1 MRFTPQILDEIRARL
16 PVSEVVGRRVK
27 LKKQGREWAGL
38 SPFNAEKSPSF
49 FVNDQKGFYHDFSS
63 GRHGDIFKFLQETE
77 GLSFPEAV
85 ESLASLAGVDLPKS
99 SPEAAQAAEKRKDLY
114 DAAEA
119 AALYFEGR
127 LQTSEGAAA
136 RAYLTKRSLSPT
148 TQAEFRIGY
157 APDGREGL
165 KTHLIGKGF
174 AQEQLIDAGLT
185 ILPDDGRSSYDRF
198 RGRLMIPIQ
207 DGKGR
212 VVAFGGRT
220 LMPDGK
226 PKYLNSSEN
235 SLFHKGQM
243 VFNAHRARSAAHD
256 SGTVVA
262 VEGYMDAIAVYQA
275 GFKAVVA
282 TLGTAFTEDQ
292 MATLW
297 RFADEP
303 IICFDGDRAGTAAAF
318 RTIDRILPVLKTGK
332 SFSFAFLP
340 AGQDPD
346 DLIKQGGIRAFNQIL
361 SDAKPLFDV
370 ILQRESA
377 GVALE
382 RPDQRAVLEK
392 KLFDLLRTIPD
403 PTLLKHYQASAGA
416 ALRDLFRQNDYR
428 PNQNQRQNGDFRP
441 PQGNWQKGAR
451 GKFGAPVINALP
463 ASMRADDTEE
473 TLLALLVE
481 YPDLSRHYR
490 PELARLHLRGK
501 SGSNTHDEILHEILR
516 VYDEDAPAIPA
527 AVYAH
532 LTPEMLPA
540 FEAIHGSGDAQ
551 KPMGHVLYSRY
562 AVMGHS
568 PSGVFVER
576 FLKLFREKLNLRQS
590 QDELKRMVNEVSDDP
605 ADLERITALRSE
617 LHLMQERIHT
627 SEHELGEEATLYLN
641 AVENG

>member
-85 ESLASLAGVDLPKS
+85 ESLASLAGVDLPKD

-114 DAAEA
+114 DATDA
-119 AALYFEGR
+119 AANYFEGR
-127 LQTSEGAAA
+127 LQTGEGAAA
-136 RAYLTKRSLSPT
+136 RAYLAKRGLLAS

-165 KTHLIGKGF
+165 KTHLIAKGF
-174 AQEQLIDAGLT
+174 TEAQLIDAGLT
-185 ILPDDGRSSYDRF
+185 ILPDDGRASYDRF

-220 LMPDGK
+220 LLPDGK

-243 VFNAHRARSAAHD
+243 VFNAHRARPAAHD
-256 SGTVVA
+256 SETIVA
-262 VEGYMDAIAVYQA
+262 VEGYMDAIAVFQA

-282 TLGTAFTEDQ
+282 TLGTAFTEEQ
-292 MATLW
+292 MTTLW

-303 IICFDGDRAGTAAAF
+303 VICFDGDKAGTAAAF
-318 RTIDRILPVLKTGK
+318 RAIDRILPVLKTGK
-332 SFSFAFLP
+332 SFAFAFLP

-346 DLIKQGGIRAFNQIL
+346 DLIKQGGIDAFRQTL
-361 SDAKPLFDV
+361 SESKPLFDV

-377 GVALE
+377 GVIME
-382 RPDQRAVLEK
+382 RPDQRAILEK
-392 KLFDLLRTIPD
+392 KLFDLLRTIQD
-403 PTLLKHYQASAGA
+403 PTLLKHYQASAGS
-416 ALRDLFRQNDYR
+416 ALRDMFRQADYK
-428 PNQNQRQNGDFRP
+428 PNPNYRQNNEFKP
-441 PQGNWQKGAR
+441 WPKGSR
-451 GKFGAPVINALP
+451 GKFAPPVINSLP
-463 ASMRADDTEE
+463 ASVRADDTEE
-473 TLLALLVE
+473 TLLGLLVE
-481 YPDLSRHYR
+481 YPDLGRHYR
-490 PELARLHLRGK
+490 PELARLHLRGSQEK
-501 SGSNTHDEILHEILR
+501 NSHDEILHEILR
-516 VYDEDAPAIPA
+516 VYDENAPAIPA
-527 AVYAH
+527 ALYAH
-532 LTPEMLPA
+532 IAPEMLSA
-540 FEAIHGSGDAQ
+540 FAAIHGVGDPQ
-551 KPMGHVLYSRY
+551 KPMGHALYTRY
-562 AVMGHS
+562 AVMQHS
-568 PSGVFVER
+568 PSGLFVER
-576 FLKLFREKLNLRQS
+576 FLMLFRDKLNLRQS

-617 LHLMQERIHT
+617 LHLLQERIHT
-627 SEHELGEEATLYLN
+627 SEHELGEEASLYLN
-641 AVENG
+641 AANSI

>member
-85 ESLASLAGVDLPKS
+85 ESLASLAGVDLPKD
-99 SPEAAQAAEKRKDLY
+99 SPEAVQAAEKRKDLY
-114 DAAEA
+114 DAADA
-119 AALYFEGR
+119 AANYFEGR

-136 RAYLTKRSLSPT
+136 RAYLAKRGLLAS

-174 AQEQLIDAGLT
+174 TEAQLIDAGLT
-185 ILPDDGRSSYDRF
+185 IMPDDGRASYDRF

-220 LMPDGK
+220 LLPDGK

-243 VFNAHRARSAAHD
+243 VFNAHRARAAAHD
-256 SGTVVA
+256 AGTVVA
-262 VEGYMDAIAVYQA
+262 VEGYMDAIAVFQA

-282 TLGTAFTEDQ
+282 TLGTAFTEEQ

-303 IICFDGDRAGTAAAF
+303 VICFDGDKAGTAAAF
-318 RTIDRILPVLKTGK
+318 RAIDRILPVLKTGK
-332 SFSFAFLP
+332 SFAFAFLP

-346 DLIKQGGIRAFNQIL
+346 DLIKQGGIDAFHQAL
-361 SDAKPLFDV
+361 SDSKPLFDV

-377 GVALE
+377 GVIME
-382 RPDQRAVLEK
+382 RPDQRAILEK
-392 KLFDLLRTIPD
+392 KLFDLLRTIQD
-403 PTLLKHYQASAGA
+403 PTLLKHYQASAGS
-416 ALRDLFRQNDYR
+416 ALRDMFRQADYK
-428 PNQNQRQNGDFRP
+428 PNPNYRQNTDFKP
-441 PQGNWQKGAR
+441 WPKGSR
-451 GKFGAPVINALP
+451 GKFAAPVINSLP
-463 ASMRADDTEE
+463 ASVRADDTEE
-473 TLLALLVE
+473 TLLGLLVE
-481 YPDLSRHYR
+481 YPDLGRHYR
-490 PELARLHLRGK
+490 PELARLHLRGSQGK
-501 SGSNTHDEILHEILR
+501 ISHDEILHEILR

-527 AVYAH
+527 ALYAH
-532 LTPEMLPA
+532 IAPEMLPA
-540 FEAIHGSGDAQ
+540 FEAIHGAGDPQ
-551 KPMGHVLYSRY
+551 KPMGHALYARY
-562 AVMGHS
+562 AVMEHS
-568 PSGVFVER
+568 PSGLFVER
-576 FLKLFREKLNLRQS
+576 FLMLFRDKLNLRQS
-590 QDELKRMVNEVSDDP
+590 QDELKRMVSEVSDDP

-617 LHLMQERIHT
+617 LHLLQERIHT

-641 AVENG
+641 AANLA